1 MPRDSK
7 VWLGAA
13 GIVLRN
19 NEALVVKKAYGGM
32 KGKWSF
38 PAGFVAA
45 GERVDEAAARE
56 VLEET
61 GITARALQIVG
72 VRSGV
77 IKEEI
82 SDNMVVFLMEYVS
95 GEPRPQEGEIET
107 AQFLPVEEVLTSPLS
122 TLYMKA
128 ILPIVLELA
137 PGLVGKDYPVDP
149 IFGYT
154 SYKIFT

>member
-19 NEALVVKKAYGGM
+19 NEVLVVKKEYGGM

-38 PAGFVAA
+38 PAGFVQP
-45 GERVDEAAARE
+45 GERVDEAAERE

-61 GITARALQIVG
+61 GITARALQVVG

-95 GEPRPQEGEIET
+95 GEPRPQVGEIET

-128 ILPIVLELA
+128 ILPGVLEMA
-137 PGLVGKDYPVDP
+137 PALKGKDYHVDP
-149 IFGYT
+149 IFNYT
-154 SYKIFT
+154 SYKIFS